1 MKLKIYFNNYSV
13 ILKTI
18 IQLERGSLGD
28 TRYRKRG
35 SRRGSAGQSPVLF
48 IWSISFIWL
57 IWSVRFVWSV
67 LSIWLNET
75 NQINQM
81 NQRNQRD
88 QACPRCADHR
98 GSAVPKWFFRACGLA
113 SGRTSFAS
121 SRTAMSDRLLDDHG
135 RTLSQSERSDIRVCP
150 TLSVSVLFLLPSKFP
165 WRRAAESRCQ
175 WQEPNVQDRRAPP

>member
-35 SRRGSAGQSPVLF
+35 NRRGFAGQSPVLF

-81 NQRNQRD
+81 NQRNQ
-88 QACPRCADHR
+88 
-98 GSAVPKWFFRACGLA
+98 VP
-113 SGRTSFAS
+113 T
-121 SRTAMSDRLLDDHG
+121 
-135 RTLSQSERSDIRVCP
+135 
-150 TLSVSVLFLLPSKFP
+150 
-165 WRRAAESRCQ
+165 
-175 WQEPNVQDRRAPP
+175 